1 MKEEIDAQQDLLS
14 KIESAFVV
22 KKVEDLDA
30 PLDVAI
36 EKADRV
42 AVENV
47 PKEGDADRLPQYF
60 VERYKQDYF
69 VIGLRRLLLAHMI

>member
-1 MKEEIDAQQDLLS
+1 LHGKDRKPLEQIDTNLSTSVKEEKDAQDLLS

-36 EKADRV
+36 
-42 AVENV
+42 
-47 PKEGDADRLPQYF
+47 
-60 VERYKQDYF
+60 
-69 VIGLRRLLLAHMI
+69 